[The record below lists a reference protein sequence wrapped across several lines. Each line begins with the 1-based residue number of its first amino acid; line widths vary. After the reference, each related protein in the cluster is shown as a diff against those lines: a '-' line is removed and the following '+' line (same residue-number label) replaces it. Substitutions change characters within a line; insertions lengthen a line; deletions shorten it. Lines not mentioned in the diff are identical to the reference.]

1 MRFRKREPLFS
12 VLLDTGLHLL
22 DSVRERLPGN
32 MDDVRDR
39 VRDTYGTASERV
51 GRATD
56 ALRGQED
63 SHIFGRVG
71 VLLLGVGVGVGI
83 GLLIAPASGE
93 ETRAD
98 ITAKVSDLG
107 DKVRERTGK
116 SRRVQLGLTTS
127 NGLYDT
133 NGVPGYASYYAVRR
147 HHRENQKAEGGDQGD

>member
-1 MRFRKREPLFS
+1 
-12 VLLDTGLHLL
+12 
-22 DSVRERLPGN
+22 

-56 ALRGQED
+56 ALRGKED
-63 SHIFGRVG
+63 SHIFGKVG

-116 SRRVQLGLTTS
+116 KPQAATGTY
-127 NGLYDT
+127 G
-133 NGVPGYASYYAVRR
+133 
-147 HHRENQKAEGGDQGD
+147 E

>member
-1 MRFRKREPLFS
+1 MRFRKREPLLS

-22 DSVRERLPGN
+22 DSVRERLPDN

-39 VRDTYGTASERV
+39 VRDTYGTASELV

-56 ALRGQED
+56 ALRGRED
-63 SHIFGRVG
+63 SHIFGKVG

-107 DKVRERTGK
+107 DRVRERTGK
-116 SRRVQLGLTTS
+116 K
-127 NGLYDT
+127 
-133 NGVPGYASYYAVRR
+133 P
-147 HHRENQKAEGGDQGD
+147 QGATGTYGE

>member
-1 MRFRKREPLFS
+1 MRFRKREPLLS

-22 DSVRERLPGN
+22 DSVRERLSDN
-32 MDDVRDR
+32 MDDVTDR

-71 VLLLGVGVGVGI
+71 VLLLGVGVGVGL

-107 DKVRERTGK
+107 DRVGERTGK
-116 SRRVQLGLTTS
+116 KPQGATGT
-127 NGLYDT
+127 YD
-133 NGVPGYASYYAVRR
+133 
-147 HHRENQKAEGGDQGD
+147 E